1 MGATRPNTYG
11 ATDTDTLPGA
21 TMPTLHIEHAITDFT
36 TWLAAFAGLADV
48 RRDAGVRDERV
59 RQPVS
64 DSLYVVVDL
73 DFDTADEATAFL
85 QFLET
90 VVWSNPANA
99 PALAGSPRALVLE
112 AVPAA
117 SVTG

>member
-1 MGATRPNTYG
+1 MR
-11 ATDTDTLPGA
+11 
-21 TMPTLHIEHAITDFT
+21 TLHIEHAITDFA
-36 TWLAAFAGLADV
+36 TWLAAFGQFADV

-59 RQPVS
+59 HQPIG
-64 DSLYVVVDL
+64 DPHYVVVDL
-73 DFDTADEATAFL
+73 DFDTVDEATAFL

-112 AVPAA
+112 PAPAA
-117 SVTG
+117 SRTP